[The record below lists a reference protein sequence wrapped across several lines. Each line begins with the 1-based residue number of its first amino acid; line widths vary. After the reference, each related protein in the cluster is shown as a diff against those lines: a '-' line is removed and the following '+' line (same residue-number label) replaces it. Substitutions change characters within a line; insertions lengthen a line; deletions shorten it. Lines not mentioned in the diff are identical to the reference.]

1 MIPGPNCEL
10 GPRTR
15 WLKPVPQG
23 GAVRRI
29 LLFQNWVQLVD
40 LISSLDFNP
49 STVNPMRF
57 FSQVNSF
64 EKRQTCWQIAMIPRK
79 KTCCIIVW
87 IPYYL

>member
-15 WLKPVPQG
+15 RLKPVPQG

-29 LLFQNWVQLVD
+29 FLFQNWVQLVD

-49 STVNPMRF
+49 STVKPMRS
-57 FSQVNSF
+57 FSPVNSF
-64 EKRQTCWQIAMIPRK
+64 EKRQTCGGKLQ
-79 KTCCIIVW
+79 
-87 IPYYL
+87 